1 MELFCRTDQA
11 CVCQLCDKSEHEGHD
26 VVPLGEECKGKKM
39 ELAKAEVKF
48 DQMIQDRKLKI
59 QELIQTVKHSKEAA
73 DKEAAN
79 GVYVFTALTQSV
91 ETSLA
96 EGIEH
101 IKLKQKT
108 AAIKAEALVKELDHE
123 ISKLMKRSSEVKQI
137 LQSDDPLHLINNFA
151 FLNALPP
158 IKDWTKSSPRQPSY
172 EGTMARA
179 AARLKATLNK
189 GTEKLLEAELKRVQQ
204 YAVDVTLDP
213 KTAHP
218 KLILSDDGKQV
229 NHSDVQMNLPDNP
242 ERFSYRVIVLSEQ
255 SFSSGR
261 FYYEVEVRGKTKWD
275 LGVASGSADRKGQIA
290 SSPEAGYWTLQLRN
304 GNEYIALANPEV
316 VLSVRQRPHKMGV
329 FVDYEEGLIS
339 FFDVDTTDIIYS
351 FTGCT
356 FTDKLHPFFSPC
368 CNDGGDN
375 SAPLRISVVQ
385 KMD

>member
-1 MELFCRTDQA
+1 MAAQFRQA
-11 CVCQLCDKSEHEGHD
+11 L
-26 VVPLGEECKGKKM
+26 
-39 ELAKAEVKF
+39 
-48 DQMIQDRKLKI
+48 
-59 QELIQTVKHSKEAA
+59 
-73 DKEAAN
+73 
-79 GVYVFTALTQSV
+79 
-91 ETSLA
+91 
-96 EGIEH
+96 
-101 IKLKQKT
+101 
-108 AAIKAEALVKELDHE
+108 
-123 ISKLMKRSSEVKQI
+123 
-137 LQSDDPLHLINNFA
+137 
-151 FLNALPP
+151 
-158 IKDWTKSSPRQPSY
+158 DWTKSSPRQPSY